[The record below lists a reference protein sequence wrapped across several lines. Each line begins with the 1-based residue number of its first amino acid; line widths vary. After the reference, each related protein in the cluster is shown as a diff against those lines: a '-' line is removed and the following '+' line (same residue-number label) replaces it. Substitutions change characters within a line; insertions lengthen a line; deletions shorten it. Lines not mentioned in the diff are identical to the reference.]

1 MNIIIKYIYI
11 YIYIYVYNIYVKD
24 VIKDINIFMI
34 ELRIMDQGNN

>member
-1 MNIIIKYIYI
+1 MNIIIK

-24 VIKDINIFMI
+24 VIKDINIFRI

>member
-1 MNIIIKYIYI
+1 MNIIIKYI

-24 VIKDINIFMI
+24 VIKDINIFRI